1 MTYKG
6 KQAMAQIVQ
15 AIKNGVKRAEYRST
29 VNARRYAEGIS
40 KGPFKTEDLVA
51 MDHPY
56 AARHGAILG
65 SVHPF
70 WINEQTGRLEQ
81 SWHVVNMNTI
91 RNDAPYA
98 SFLYKGTHFKDGR
111 LKMFGRDYVGAI
123 KAEWVRLREN
133 EIMREMALIG
143 IPCRK
148 T

>member
-29 VNARRYAEGIS
+29 VEARRYSEGIS
-40 KGPFKTEDLVA
+40 KGPFKQDELNR
-51 MDHPY
+51 MDNPY
-56 AARHGAILG
+56 AKRHGAILG
-65 SVHPF
+65 TVHPF
-70 WINEQTGRLEQ
+70 WINEQTGRLEN
-81 SWHVVNMNTI
+81 SWRVVTVNTI
-91 RNDAPYA
+91 KNDAPYA
-98 SFLYKGTHFKDGR
+98 SYLYTGTKT
-111 LKMFGRDYVGAI
+111 MFGRDYVGAI

>member
-29 VNARRYAEGIS
+29 VEARRYSEGIS
-40 KGPFKTEDLVA
+40 KGPFKQDELNR
-51 MDHPY
+51 MDNPY
-56 AARHGAILG
+56 AKRHGAILG

-70 WINEQTGRLEQ
+70 WINIQTGRLEN
-81 SWHVVNMNTI
+81 SWRVVTVNTI
-91 RNDAPYA
+91 KNDAPYA
-98 SFLYKGTHFKDGR
+98 SYLYTGTKT
-111 LKMFGRDYVGAI
+111 MFGRDYVGAI
-123 KAEWVRLREN
+123 KAAWVRLREN

>member
-29 VNARRYAEGIS
+29 VEARRYSEGIS
-40 KGPFKTEDLVA
+40 KGPFKQDELNR
-51 MDHPY
+51 MDNPY
-56 AARHGAILG
+56 AKRHGAILG

-81 SWHVVNMNTI
+81 SWRVVTVNTI
-91 RNDAPYA
+91 KNDAPYA
-98 SFLYKGTHFKDGR
+98 SYLYTGTKT
-111 LKMFGRDYVGAI
+111 MFGRDYVGAI
-123 KAEWVRLREN
+123 KAKWVRLREN
-133 EIMREMALIG
+133 EIMREMAIIG

>member
-29 VNARRYAEGIS
+29 VEARRYSEGIS
-40 KGPFKTEDLVA
+40 KGPFKQDELNR
-51 MDHPY
+51 MDNPY
-56 AARHGAILG
+56 AKRHGAILG

-81 SWHVVNMNTI
+81 SWRVVTVNTI
-91 RNDAPYA
+91 KNDAPYA
-98 SFLYKGTHFKDGR
+98 SYLYTGTKT
-111 LKMFGRDYVGAI
+111 MFGRDYVGAI

-133 EIMREMALIG
+133 EIMREMAIIG